1 MKKILIDAGHGFD
14 TPGKRSPDGK
24 FREYAF
30 NRIIAQAIVKHL
42 VFRGYDAELL
52 VPEDDDVPLI
62 LRCAR
67 VFKHTY
73 TLGKDNVILVSVH
86 VNAAGNGKQWMGAQ
100 GWSCYTSVGET
111 QADRLATCLAEAAL
125 KNLPGQK
132 LRFDFSD
139 GDADQEARFYIL
151 NGTQCP
157 AVLTENLFMDNRE
170 DLAFLSSPEGQKA
183 IVTLHVEGIVNYLA
197 EVE

>member
-1 MKKILIDAGHGFD
+1 MKILIDNGHGYD

-24 FREYAF
+24 FREYSY
-30 NRIIAQAIVKHL
+30 NRLIAQAVVKHL

-52 VPEDDDVPLI
+52 VPEEEDIPLI
-62 LRCAR
+62 IRCAR

-73 TLGKDNVILVSVH
+73 TLGKNNVLLVSIH
-86 VNAAGNGKQWMGAQ
+86 VNAAGNGGEWKTAQ

-111 QADRLATCLAEAAL
+111 KADKLATCLAEAAV
-125 KNLPGQK
+125 KYLPGQK
-132 LRFDFSD
+132 MRFDFSD

-157 AVLTENLFMDNRE
+157 AVLTENLFMDNHN
-170 DLAFLSSPEGQKA
+170 DVAFLESDKGKKA
-183 IVTLHVEGIVNYLA
+183 IVALHLEGIVNYLKGL
-197 EVE
+197 E

>member
-1 MKKILIDAGHGFD
+1 MKKILIDPGHGYD

-24 FREYAF
+24 FREWAF
-30 NRIIAQAIVKHL
+30 NRIIAQAVVKHL
-42 VFRGYDAELL
+42 VLRGYDAELL
-52 VPEDDDVPLI
+52 VHEDEDVPLI

-73 TLGKDNVILVSVH
+73 TLGKDNVLLVSIH
-86 VNAAGNGKQWMGAQ
+86 VNAAGNGSQWMKAR
-100 GWSCYTSVGET
+100 GWSCYTSIGET
-111 QADRLATCLAEAAL
+111 KADELATCLAQAAL

-132 LRFDFSD
+132 MRFDYSD

-157 AVLTENLFMDNRE
+157 AVLTENLFMDNHE
-170 DLAFLSSPEGQKA
+170 DLAFLCSEEGQKA
-183 IVTLHVEGIVNYLA
+183 IVALHVEGIVNYLA
-197 EVE
+197 GKK

>member
-1 MKKILIDAGHGFD
+1 MKKILIDPGHGYD

-24 FREYAF
+24 FREWAF
-30 NRIIAQAIVKHL
+30 NRIIAQAVVNHL
-42 VFRGYDAELL
+42 LLRGYDAELL
-52 VPEDDDVPLI
+52 VHEDEDVPLI

-73 TLGKDNVILVSVH
+73 TLGKDNVLLVSIH
-86 VNAAGNGKQWMGAQ
+86 VNAAGNGSQWMKAR
-100 GWSCYTSVGET
+100 GWSCYTSIGET
-111 QADRLATCLAEAAL
+111 KADELATCLAQAAL

-132 LRFDFSD
+132 MRFDYSD

-157 AVLTENLFMDNRE
+157 AVLTENLFMDNHE
-170 DLAFLSSPEGQKA
+170 DLAFLCSEEGQKA
-183 IVTLHVEGIVNYLA
+183 IVALHVEGIVNYLA
-197 EVE
+197 GKK

>member
-1 MKKILIDAGHGFD
+1 MKVLIDAGHGIG

-24 FREYAF
+24 FREWAF

-42 VFRGYDAELL
+42 VFRGYDADLL
-52 VPEDDDVPLI
+52 VPEDEDVPLI

-73 TLGKDNVILVSVH
+73 TLGKENVILISVH
-86 VNAAGNGKQWMGAQ
+86 VNAAGNGKEWKKAQ

-111 QADRLATCLAEAAL
+111 EADRLGTCLAESAL

-132 LRFDFSD
+132 MRFDYSD
-139 GDADQEARFYIL
+139 GDPDQEAKFYIL

-157 AVLTENLFMDNRE
+157 AVLTENLFMDNHE
-170 DLAFLSSPEGQKA
+170 DLAFLCSEEGQKA
-183 IVTLHVEGIVNYLA
+183 IVALHVEGIVNYIKGR
-197 EVE
+197 EG